1 VAETLMLDYHRQNGV
16 DIRIARIFNTF
27 GPRMAINDGRVV
39 SNFIVQAL
47 TGGEIT
53 IYGQGQQTRSFCYV
67 SDLVEALVRLM
78 NQAGV
83 HDPVNLGNPDE
94 FTILELATKV
104 RSLTNSS
111 SAIGHRPLPPDD
123 PGRRRPD
130 ISRARELL
138 GWQPMIPLEQGLKQ
152 TISYFAEKLEQE
164 GYRVLGRVKA

>member
-1 VAETLMLDYHRQNGV
+1 
-16 DIRIARIFNTF
+16 
-27 GPRMAINDGRVV
+27 MAINDGRVV

-78 NQAGV
+78 NQEGV

-94 FTILELATKV
+94 FTILELATKI
-104 RSLTNSS
+104 RSMANSAS
-111 SAIGHRPLPPDD
+111 VFSHRPLPPDD

-138 GWQPMIPLEQGLKQ
+138 GWQPTIALEQGLKL
-152 TISYFAEKLEQE
+152 TIPYFAQKLEQE
-164 GYRVLGRVKA
+164 GYRVLSRAKA